1 VTQFLVGERVVL
13 DCPDNPHLDGTVAWV
28 ESMESWGAHLR
39 APHAATGKCRA
50 LFSEMIP
57 FPEATVAPTPPPVRA
72 ADTRDRADERAR
84 EAGYS
89 GDACSACGSFRMKRT
104 GVCLC
109 CEDCGSTSGGCS

>member
-1 VTQFLVGERVVL
+1 MKQFLVGERVVL
-13 DCPDNPHLDGTVAWV
+13 DTDNPYLDGAIAYV
-28 ESMESWGAHLR
+28 EALAEWGAFVR
-39 APHAATGKCRA
+39 CPHAATGKYRA

-57 FPEATVAPTPPPVRA
+57 FPEAAVVHTSLPVRA
-72 ADTRDRADERAR
+72 ADTRNRADERAR

-89 GDACSACGSFRMKRT
+89 GDACGNCGSFRMKRT

>member
-1 VTQFLVGERVVL
+1 MTQFLVGERVVL
-13 DCPDNPHLDGTVAWV
+13 DCDNPFLDGRPAVVLALT
-28 ESMESWGAHLR
+28 EYGAVVS
-39 APHAATGKCRA
+39 TGVGSGQWRA
-50 LFSEMIP
+50 LLSELVP
-57 FPEATVAPTPPPVRA
+57 CRESVTA
-72 ADTRDRADERAR
+72 ARDRPDERAR